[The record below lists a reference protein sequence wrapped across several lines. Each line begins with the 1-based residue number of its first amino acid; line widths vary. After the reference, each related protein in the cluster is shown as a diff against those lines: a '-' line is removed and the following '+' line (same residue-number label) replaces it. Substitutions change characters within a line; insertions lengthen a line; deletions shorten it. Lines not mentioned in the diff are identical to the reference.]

1 MSRKQSSH
9 RPIAIRPPPGL
20 RPRLTRERLCEL
32 GLIHIGLVDTLISG
46 TADLNVLWE
55 WMAGVL
61 TWSRVA
67 QVCQLGEAEINVVAS
82 LAVAMAER
90 YEQTGRIVLSE
101 DEKEV
106 LREGSVVMDLL
117 AQSVDLETAEAVAD
131 WSRAHISSLKQ
142 PLPPV
147 N

>member
-32 GLIHIGLVDTLISG
+32 GLIHIGLVDSLVSG
-46 TADLNVLWE
+46 EADLNVLWE

-67 QVCQLGEAEINVVAS
+67 QACQMGEDEINVVAT
-82 LAVAMAER
+82 LAVTLAER
-90 YEQTGRIVLSE
+90 YEQTGRIVLSD
-101 DEKEV
+101 DEKDV
-106 LREGSVVMDLL
+106 VRDGSVVMDLL
-117 AQSVDLETAEAVAD
+117 AQSVDLSTAEAVAD
-131 WSRAHISSLKQ
+131 WSRDHIASLKG
-142 PLPPV
+142 PPRP

>member
-32 GLIHIGLVDTLISG
+32 GLIHIGLVDTLVG
-46 TADLNVLWE
+46 GNADLNVLWE

-67 QVCQLGEAEINVVAS
+67 QVCQLGEAEINVVAN
-82 LAVAMAER
+82 LAVVLAER
-90 YEQTGRIVLSE
+90 YERTGAVILSD
-101 DEKEV
+101 DEKDV

-117 AQSVDLETAEAVAD
+117 AQSVDLETAQSVAD
-131 WSRAHISSLKQ
+131 WSRAHIASLKK
-142 PLPPV
+142 PPPV

>member
-9 RPIAIRPPPGL
+9 RPIAVRPPPGL
-20 RPRLTRERLCEL
+20 RPKLTRERLCEL
-32 GLIHIGLVDTLISG
+32 GLIHIGLVDSLVSG

-67 QVCQLGEAEINVVAS
+67 QACQLGEQEIDVVAT
-82 LAVAMAER
+82 LAVTLAER
-90 YEQTGRIVLSE
+90 YERTGQIALSE
-101 DEKEV
+101 PEKDV
-106 LREGSVVMDLL
+106 MREGSVVMDLL
-117 AQSVDLETAEAVAD
+117 AQSVDLCTAEAVAD
-131 WSRAHISSLKQ
+131 WSRSHIASLK
-142 PLPPV
+142 LPPQRS